1 MIDDKPIALTEADI
15 GLAIAPGAPVVVVGA
30 GLMGAQIGLEYAL
43 AGHPT
48 TLVNRTR
55 ESAERAMNRAAEA
68 AELLHAADL
77 ISAQDAGNALA
88 LLASSSD
95 IEGSTGN
102 AALIVESIAEDF
114 TAKAEVLRKVAAQ
127 NAASII
133 ATNTSS
139 IPVTNLGDASGTSR
153 RLVGTHYWNPPT
165 LMPLVEL
172 VPGHD
177 TDPTVVSTMRAT
189 LEQAGK
195 RPIIAPDIPGF
206 IWNRLQFALLR
217 EAVGLVTRYGIAP
230 EAIDKIVRD
239 GLGRRWN
246 AVGPFETMALGGPE
260 TFAVVARWL
269 LPHLISD
276 LDPEE
281 FTSGGLREIIGLDD
295 VRKARD
301 RQLADQLRRERRE
314 DS

>member
-1 MIDDKPIALTEADI
+1 MIDDKPMAPPEADI
-15 GLAIAPGAPVVVVGA
+15 GLAIAPGKSVVVVGA
-30 GLMGAQIGLEYAL
+30 GLMGAHIGLEYAL

-48 TLVNRTR
+48 TLVNRTP
-55 ESAERAMNRAAEA
+55 ESAERAINRAAEA
-68 AELLHAADL
+68 AGVLHTADL
-77 ISAQDAGNALA
+77 ISAQDAGNALV
-88 LLASSSD
+88 LLSSSCD
-95 IEGSTGN
+95 IEGSIGN
-102 AALIVESIAEDF
+102 AALIVESIVEDF
-114 TAKAEVLRKVAAQ
+114 NAKAAVLRKVAAQ

-139 IPVTNLGDASGTSR
+139 IPVTTLGDASGTSR

-172 VPGHD
+172 IPGHD
-177 TDPTVVSTMRAT
+177 TDPMVVSTMRAT

>member
-1 MIDDKPIALTEADI
+1 MPEDQPSRVPETDI
-15 GLAIAPGAPVVVVGA
+15 GPAIARGSSVVVVGA

-48 TLVNRTR
+48 TLVNRTD
-55 ESAERAMNRAAEA
+55 ESAERAISRAAEA
-68 AELLHAADL
+68 AGLLHAVGL
-77 ISAQDAGNALA
+77 LSVQDAASA
-88 LLASSSD
+88 VELLASSCD
-95 IEGSTGN
+95 IAGSAGD
-102 AALIVESIAEDF
+102 AALIVESISEDF
-114 TAKAEVLRKVAAQ
+114 TAKVAVLRTVAAQ
-127 NAASII
+127 NAAAII

-139 IPVTNLGDASGTSR
+139 IPVTTLGDASGTSR

-172 VPGHD
+172 IPGHD
-177 TDPTVVSTMRAT
+177 TDPTVVRTMLAT
-189 LEQAGK
+189 LEQTGK

-217 EAVGLVTRYGIAP
+217 EAVGLVTRYGVAP

-246 AVGPFETMALGGPE
+246 AVGPFETMALGGPA
-260 TFAVVARWL
+260 TFASVARWL
-269 LPHLISD
+269 LPHLTSD

-281 FTSGGLREIIGLDD
+281 FAATGLREIIGLDD
-295 VRKARD
+295 IRNARD
-301 RQLADQLRRERRE
+301 RHLADELRRERRE